1 MPSEKTPSEKMPS
14 GSIVERALP
23 MAAMMTLVVAVQLFS
38 LALMPPLSET
48 EVRVFENPESAA
60 NPFSYI
66 ILVLGF
72 TLFILMAMRLKKG
85 WIVSGVVLLAMAMGV
100 YYVISAFVSPL
111 PALII
116 SLAVLA
122 MLHIYPEWYVID
134 LVGLL
139 VCAGVG
145 TLFGLSMTPFP
156 ALILLL
162 VLAVYDAISVY
173 KTRHMVTLA
182 EGVMEMRA
190 PLLFVVPRRWSY
202 SFRKEG
208 MGSGEDRGAYFL
220 GLGDA
225 IIPTVLVISA
235 NWSLSLPEFEIFGIG
250 ANLPALGAIL
260 GTCLGFA
267 ALSATSRDKPQA
279 GLPFLN
285 GGAILGFL
293 LAAMASGVAVF

>member
-1 MPSEKTPSEKMPS
+1 MTGET
-14 GSIVERALP
+14 ILERLRP
-23 MAAMMTLVVAVQLFS
+23 MAVMLFFVVVVQVLS
-38 LALMPPLSET
+38 LALMPPLSKT
-48 EVRVFENPESAA
+48 DVRIFENPESTA

-85 WIVSGVVLLAMAMGV
+85 WVVSGVVLLAIAMGV
-100 YYVISAFVSPL
+100 YYVLSAFLPPL
-111 PALII
+111 PALIL

-122 MLHIYPEWYVID
+122 LLQICPEWYVID

-162 VLAVYDAISVY
+162 VLAAYDAISVY

-182 EGVMEMRA
+182 EGVMEIRA
-190 PLLFVVPRRWSY
+190 PLLFVVPRRRGY
-202 SFRKEG
+202 SFRREG

-235 NWSLSLPEFEIFGIG
+235 NWSLALPQHEIVFGIG
-250 ANLPALGAIL
+250 ANLPALGAML
-260 GTCLGFA
+260 GTYLGFA
-267 ALSATSRDKPQA
+267 VLSMTSRDKPQA

-285 GGAILGFL
+285 GGAIIGFL
-293 LAAMASGVAVF
+293 LALLVSGAAVL

>member
-1 MPSEKTPSEKMPS
+1 MSSET
-14 GSIVERALP
+14 IRERFFP
-23 MAAMMTLVVAVQLFS
+23 MAVMIFFVVAVQLLS
-38 LALMPPLSET
+38 LALMPPLAET
-48 EVRVFENPESAA
+48 EVRIFENPESAA

-72 TLFILMAMRLKKG
+72 TLFILMAMKLKKG
-85 WIVSGVVLLAMAMGV
+85 WVVSGVVLLAMAMGV
-100 YYVISAFVSPL
+100 YYVLSAFFPPTL
-111 PALII
+111 ALLA
-116 SLAVLA
+116 SLAILVL
-122 MLHIYPEWYVID
+122 LHLYPEWYIID

-156 ALILLL
+156 ALLLLL
-162 VLAVYDAISVY
+162 VLAAYDAISVY

-182 EGVMEMRA
+182 EGVMEIRA
-190 PLLFVVPRRWSY
+190 PLLFVVPRKKGY
-202 SFRKEG
+202 SFRREG
-208 MGSGEDRGAYFL
+208 LGSGGDRGAYFL

-235 NWSLSLPEFEIFGIG
+235 NWSLDLPQVELFGIG
-250 ANLPALGAIL
+250 ANLPALGAML
-260 GTCLGFA
+260 GTALGFA
-267 ALSATSRDKPQA
+267 VLSTTSRDRPQA

-293 LAAMASGVAVF
+293 LASLVAGAAVF

>member
-1 MPSEKTPSEKMPS
+1 MSSET
-14 GSIVERALP
+14 IWQRIRP
-23 MAAMMTLVVAVQLFS
+23 MAVMMFFVVVVQLLS

-48 EVRVFENPESAA
+48 EVRIFENPESAV

-72 TLFILMAMRLKKG
+72 TLFILMAMKLKKG
-85 WIVSGVVLLAMAMGV
+85 WVVSGVILLAIAMGL
-100 YYVISAFVSPL
+100 YYVLSAFFPPI
-111 PALII
+111 PALVL

-122 MLHIYPEWYVID
+122 ILHIYPEWYVID
-134 LVGLL
+134 VVGLL

-156 ALILLL
+156 ALLLL
-162 VLAVYDAISVY
+162 VVLAAYDAISVY

-182 EGVMEMRA
+182 EGVMEIRA
-190 PLLFVVPRRWSY
+190 PLLFVVPRKRGY
-202 SFRKEG
+202 SFRREG
-208 MGSGEDRGAYFL
+208 LGSGEDRGAYFL

-235 NWSLSLPEFEIFGIG
+235 NWSLALPEIEIFGIG
-250 ANLPALGAIL
+250 ANLPALGAML
-260 GTCLGFA
+260 GTYLGFA
-267 ALSATSRDKPQA
+267 VLSMTSRDKPQA

-293 LAAMASGVAVF
+293 LAAMVSGAAVF

>member
-1 MPSEKTPSEKMPS
+1 
-14 GSIVERALP
+14 
-23 MAAMMTLVVAVQLFS
+23 MAVMMFFVVVVQLLS
-38 LALMPPLSET
+38 LALMPPLSRT
-48 EVRVFENPESAA
+48 EVRIFENPESAV

-85 WIVSGVVLLAMAMGV
+85 WVVSGVVLLAIAMGV
-100 YYVISAFVSPL
+100 YYVLSAFFSPL
-111 PALII
+111 MALLL

-122 MLHIYPEWYVID
+122 ILHIYPEWYVID
-134 LVGLL
+134 VVGLL

-156 ALILLL
+156 ALLLL
-162 VLAVYDAISVY
+162 VVLAAYDAISVY

-182 EGVMEMRA
+182 EGVMEIRA
-190 PLLFVVPRRWSY
+190 PLLFVVPRKRGY
-202 SFRKEG
+202 SFRREG
-208 MGSGEDRGAYFL
+208 LGSGDDRGAYFL

-235 NWSLSLPEFEIFGIG
+235 NWSLALPEVEIFGIG
-250 ANLPALGAIL
+250 ANLPALGAML
-260 GTCLGFA
+260 GTYLGFVV
-267 ALSATSRDKPQA
+267 LSMTSRDKPQA

-293 LAAMASGVAVF
+293 LAALISGAAVF

>member
-1 MPSEKTPSEKMPS
+1 
-14 GSIVERALP
+14 
-23 MAAMMTLVVAVQLFS
+23 MAVMIFFVVAVQILS
-38 LALMPPLSET
+38 LVLMPPLSRT
-48 EVRVFENPESAA
+48 EVRIFENPESAA

-66 ILVLGF
+66 LLVLGF

-85 WIVSGVVLLAMAMGV
+85 WVVSGVVLLAMAMGV
-100 YYVISAFVSPL
+100 YYVLSAFFPPL
-111 PALII
+111 PALAL
-116 SLAVLA
+116 SLVVLAVL
-122 MLHIYPEWYVID
+122 HVYPEWYVID

-156 ALILLL
+156 ALLLL
-162 VLAVYDAISVY
+162 VVLAAYDAISVY

-182 EGVMEMRA
+182 EGVMEIRA
-190 PLLFVVPRRWSY
+190 PLLFVVPKKRGY
-202 SFRKEG
+202 SFRREG
-208 MGSGEDRGAYFL
+208 LGSGEDRGAYFL

-235 NWSLSLPEFEIFGIG
+235 NWSLALPQIELFGIC
-250 ANLPALGAIL
+250 ANLPALGAML
-260 GTCLGFA
+260 GTASGFA
-267 ALSATSRDKPQA
+267 VLSMTSRDRPQA

-293 LAAMASGVAVF
+293 LAVFVSGATVF

>member
-1 MPSEKTPSEKMPS
+1 MSSETLR
-14 GSIVERALP
+14 ERLRP
-23 MAAMMTLVVAVQLFS
+23 MAVMMFFVVAVQLLS

-48 EVRVFENPESAA
+48 EVRIFENPESAA

-72 TLFILMAMRLKKG
+72 TLFILMAIKLKKG
-85 WIVSGVVLLAMAMGV
+85 WVVSGVVLLAIAMGV
-100 YYVISAFVSPL
+100 YYVLSALFPLL
-111 PALII
+111 PALVL

-122 MLHIYPEWYVID
+122 ILHIYPEWYVID

-145 TLFGLSMTPFP
+145 TLFGLSMTPIP
-156 ALILLL
+156 ALLLL
-162 VLAVYDAISVY
+162 VVLAAYDAVSVY

-182 EGVMEMRA
+182 EGVMEIRA
-190 PLLFVVPRRWSY
+190 PLLFVVPRKRGY
-202 SFRKEG
+202 SFRREG
-208 MGSGEDRGAYFL
+208 LGSGEDRGAYFL

-235 NWSLSLPEFEIFGIG
+235 NWYLDLPQVELFGIG
-250 ANLPALGAIL
+250 ANLPALGAMF
-260 GTCLGFA
+260 GTYLGFA
-267 ALSATSRDKPQA
+267 VLSMTSRDKPQA

-293 LAAMASGVAVF
+293 LAAFVSAAAVF

>member
-1 MPSEKTPSEKMPS
+1 MPTET
-14 GSIVERALP
+14 IRERLLP
-23 MAAMMTLVVAVQLFS
+23 MAVMISIVMAVQLLS
-38 LALMPPLSET
+38 LALMPPLAET

-72 TLFILMAMRLKKG
+72 TLFILMAMRMKKG
-85 WIVSGVVLLAMAMGV
+85 WVVSGVVLLAIAMGV
-100 YYVISAFVSPL
+100 YYVLSAFLPPL
-111 PALII
+111 FALLS
-116 SLAVLA
+116 SLAVLVL
-122 MLHIYPEWYVID
+122 LHIYPEWYVID

-145 TLFGLSMTPFP
+145 TLFGLSMTTFP
-156 ALILLL
+156 AILLLL
-162 VLAVYDAISVY
+162 VLATYDAISVY

-182 EGVMEMRA
+182 EGVMEIRA
-190 PLLFVVPRRWSY
+190 PLLFVVPRRRGY
-202 SFRKEG
+202 SFRREG
-208 MGSGEDRGAYFL
+208 LGSRGDRGAYFL

-235 NWSLSLPEFEIFGIG
+235 NWSLALPKLELFGIG
-250 ANLPALGAIL
+250 ANLPALGAML
-260 GTCLGFA
+260 GTALGFA
-267 ALSATSRDKPQA
+267 VLSTTSRDRPQA

-293 LAAMASGVAVF
+293 LATLLAGSAVI

>member
-1 MPSEKTPSEKMPS
+1 MTGET
-14 GSIVERALP
+14 ILERLRP
-23 MAAMMTLVVAVQLFS
+23 MAVMIFFVVVVQVLS
-38 LALMPPLSET
+38 LALMPPLSKT
-48 EVRVFENPESAA
+48 DVRIFENPESAA

-85 WIVSGVVLLAMAMGV
+85 WVVSGVVLLAIAMGV
-100 YYVISAFVSPL
+100 YYVLSAFLPPL
-111 PALII
+111 PALIL

-122 MLHIYPEWYVID
+122 LLQICPEWYVID

-162 VLAVYDAISVY
+162 VLAAYDAISVY

-182 EGVMEMRA
+182 EGVMEIRA
-190 PLLFVVPRRWSY
+190 PLLFVVPRRRGY
-202 SFRKEG
+202 SFRREG
-208 MGSGEDRGAYFL
+208 MGSGDDRGAYFL

-235 NWSLSLPEFEIFGIG
+235 NWSLALPQHEIFGIG
-250 ANLPALGAIL
+250 ANIPALGAML
-260 GTCLGFA
+260 GTYLGFA
-267 ALSATSRDKPQA
+267 VLSLTPRDKPQA

-293 LAAMASGVAVF
+293 LAVLASGAAVF

>member
-1 MPSEKTPSEKMPS
+1 
-14 GSIVERALP
+14 
-23 MAAMMTLVVAVQLFS
+23 MAVMIFFVVAVQILS
-38 LALMPPLSET
+38 LVLMPPLSRT
-48 EVRVFENPESAA
+48 EVRIFENPESAA

-66 ILVLGF
+66 LLVLGF

-85 WIVSGVVLLAMAMGV
+85 WVVSGVVLLAMAMGV
-100 YYVISAFVSPL
+100 YYVLSAFFPPL
-111 PALII
+111 PALAL
-116 SLAVLA
+116 SLVVLAVL
-122 MLHIYPEWYVID
+122 HVYPEWYVID

-156 ALILLL
+156 ALLLL
-162 VLAVYDAISVY
+162 VVLAAYDAISVY

-182 EGVMEMRA
+182 EGVMEIRA
-190 PLLFVVPRRWSY
+190 PLLFVVPKKRGY
-202 SFRKEG
+202 SFRREG
-208 MGSGEDRGAYFL
+208 LGSGEDRGAYFL

-235 NWSLSLPEFEIFGIG
+235 NWSLALPQIELFGIC
-250 ANLPALGAIL
+250 ANLPALGAML
-260 GTCLGFA
+260 GTALGFA
-267 ALSATSRDKPQA
+267 VLSMTSRDRPQA

-293 LAAMASGVAVF
+293 LAVLASGATVF

>member
-1 MPSEKTPSEKMPS
+1 MIGET
-14 GSIVERALP
+14 ILERLRP
-23 MAAMMTLVVAVQLFS
+23 MAVMIFFVVVVQVLS
-38 LALMPPLSET
+38 LALMPPLSKT
-48 EVRVFENPESAA
+48 DVRIFENPESAA

-85 WIVSGVVLLAMAMGV
+85 WVVSGVVLLAIAMGV
-100 YYVISAFVSPL
+100 YYVLSAFLPPL
-111 PALII
+111 PALIL
-116 SLAVLA
+116 SLAILA
-122 MLHIYPEWYVID
+122 LLQICPEWYVID

-162 VLAVYDAISVY
+162 VLAAYDAISVY

-182 EGVMEMRA
+182 EGVMEIRA
-190 PLLFVVPRRWSY
+190 PLLFVVPRRRGY
-202 SFRKEG
+202 SFRREG

-235 NWSLSLPEFEIFGIG
+235 NWSLALPQHELFGIG
-250 ANLPALGAIL
+250 ANIPALGAML
-260 GTCLGFA
+260 GTYLGFA
-267 ALSATSRDKPQA
+267 VLSLTPRDKPQA

-293 LAAMASGVAVF
+293 LAVYLSGAAVF

>member
-1 MPSEKTPSEKMPS
+1 MSSETL
-14 GSIVERALP
+14 VERFRP
-23 MAAMMTLVVAVQLFS
+23 MAVMMFFVVVVQLLS

-48 EVRVFENPESAA
+48 EVRIFENPESAV

-72 TLFILMAMRLKKG
+72 TLFILMAMKLKKG
-85 WIVSGVVLLAMAMGV
+85 WVVSGVVLLAIAMGV
-100 YYVISAFVSPL
+100 YYVLSAFFPL
-111 PALII
+111 IPALAL
-116 SLAVLA
+116 SLVILA
-122 MLHIYPEWYVID
+122 ILHIYPEWYVID
-134 LVGLL
+134 IVGLL

-156 ALILLL
+156 ALLLL
-162 VLAVYDAISVY
+162 VVLATYDAISVY

-182 EGVMEMRA
+182 EGVMEIRA
-190 PLLFVVPRRWSY
+190 PLLFVVPRKRGY
-202 SFRKEG
+202 SFRREG
-208 MGSGEDRGAYFL
+208 LGSGEDRGAYFL

-235 NWSLSLPEFEIFGIG
+235 NWSLALPEVEIFGIG
-250 ANLPALGAIL
+250 ANLPALGAML
-260 GTCLGFA
+260 GTYLGFA
-267 ALSATSRDKPQA
+267 VLSMTSRDKPQA

-293 LAAMASGVAVF
+293 LAVLVSGASVF

>member
-1 MPSEKTPSEKMPS
+1 MSSETL
-14 GSIVERALP
+14 VERFRP
-23 MAAMMTLVVAVQLFS
+23 MAVMMFFVVVVQLLS

-48 EVRVFENPESAA
+48 EVRIFENPESAV

-72 TLFILMAMRLKKG
+72 TLFILMAMKLKKG
-85 WIVSGVVLLAMAMGV
+85 WVVSGVVLLAIAMGV
-100 YYVISAFVSPL
+100 YYVLSAFFPL
-111 PALII
+111 IPALAL
-116 SLAVLA
+116 SLVILA
-122 MLHIYPEWYVID
+122 ILHIYPEWYVID
-134 LVGLL
+134 IVGLL

-156 ALILLL
+156 ALLLL
-162 VLAVYDAISVY
+162 VVLAAYDAISVY

-182 EGVMEMRA
+182 EGVMEIRA
-190 PLLFVVPRRWSY
+190 PLLFVVPRKRGY
-202 SFRKEG
+202 SFRREG
-208 MGSGEDRGAYFL
+208 LGSGEDRGAYFL

-235 NWSLSLPEFEIFGIG
+235 NWSLALPEVEIFGIG
-250 ANLPALGAIL
+250 ANLPALGAML
-260 GTCLGFA
+260 GTYLGFA
-267 ALSATSRDKPQA
+267 VLSMTSRDKPQA

-293 LAAMASGVAVF
+293 LAVLVSGASVF

>member
-1 MPSEKTPSEKMPS
+1 MAGETILEKM
-14 GSIVERALP
+14 RP
-23 MAAMMTLVVAVQLFS
+23 MAVMMFFVVLVQILS
-38 LALMPPLSET
+38 LALMPPLSKT
-48 EVRVFENPESAA
+48 DVRIFENPESTA

-66 ILVLGF
+66 ILVFGF

-85 WIVSGVVLLAMAMGV
+85 WVVSGVVLLAIAMGV
-100 YYVISAFVSPL
+100 YYVLSAFLPPL
-111 PALII
+111 PALIL
-116 SLAVLA
+116 SLVVLA
-122 MLHIYPEWYVID
+122 LLQIRPEWYVID

-162 VLAVYDAISVY
+162 VLAAYDAISVY

-182 EGVMEMRA
+182 EGVMEIRA
-190 PLLFVVPRRWSY
+190 PLLFVVPRRRSY
-202 SFRKEG
+202 SFRREG
-208 MGSGEDRGAYFL
+208 MTGSGEDRGAYFL

-235 NWSLSLPEFEIFGIG
+235 NWSLALPQHELVFGIG
-250 ANLPALGAIL
+250 ANIPALGAML
-260 GTCLGFA
+260 GTYLGFA
-267 ALSATSRDKPQA
+267 VLSMTPRDKPQA

-285 GGAILGFL
+285 GGAVLGFL
-293 LAAMASGVAVF
+293 LAVLASGAAVF

>member
-1 MPSEKTPSEKMPS
+1 
-14 GSIVERALP
+14 V
-23 MAAMMTLVVAVQLFS
+23 VQLLS

-48 EVRVFENPESAA
+48 EVRIFENPESAV

-72 TLFILMAMRLKKG
+72 TLFILMAMKLKKG
-85 WIVSGVVLLAMAMGV
+85 WVVSGVVLLAIAMGV
-100 YYVISAFVSPL
+100 YYVLSAFFPL
-111 PALII
+111 IPALAL
-116 SLAVLA
+116 SLVILA
-122 MLHIYPEWYVID
+122 ILHIYPEWYVID
-134 LVGLL
+134 IVGLL

-156 ALILLL
+156 ALLLL
-162 VLAVYDAISVY
+162 VVLATYDAISVY

-182 EGVMEMRA
+182 EGVMEIRA
-190 PLLFVVPRRWSY
+190 PLLFVVPRKRGY
-202 SFRKEG
+202 SFRREG
-208 MGSGEDRGAYFL
+208 LGSGEDRGAYFL

-235 NWSLSLPEFEIFGIG
+235 NWSLALPEVEIFGIV
-250 ANLPALGAIL
+250 ANLPALGAML
-260 GTCLGFA
+260 GTYLGFA
-267 ALSATSRDKPQA
+267 VLSMTSRDKPQA

-293 LAAMASGVAVF
+293 LAVLVSGASVF

>member
-1 MPSEKTPSEKMPS
+1 MRRGDKMASENLW
-14 GSIVERALP
+14 ERVRP
-23 MAAMMTLVVAVQLFS
+23 MAVMMFFVVAVQVLS
-38 LALMPPLSET
+38 LALMPSLSKT
-48 EVRVFENPESAA
+48 EVRVFENPESVA

-66 ILVLGF
+66 FLVLGF
-72 TLFILMAMRLKKG
+72 TLFILMAMKLKKG
-85 WIVSGVVLLAMAMGV
+85 WVVSGVILLAIAMGV
-100 YYVISAFVSPL
+100 YYVLSAFLPPL
-111 PALII
+111 PALLL

-122 MLHIYPEWYVID
+122 VLHIYPEWYVID
-134 LVGLL
+134 IVGLL

-156 ALILLL
+156 ALLLLL
-162 VLAVYDAISVY
+162 VLAAYDAISVY

-182 EGVMEMRA
+182 EGVMEIRA
-190 PLLFVVPRRWSY
+190 PLLFVVPRRRDY
-202 SFRKEG
+202 SFRREG
-208 MGSGEDRGAYFL
+208 LGSGNDRGAYFL

-235 NWSLSLPEFEIFGIG
+235 NWSFALPMIEIFGIG
-250 ANLPALGAIL
+250 ANLPALGAML

-267 ALSATSRDKPQA
+267 VLSMTSRDKPQA

-293 LAAMASGVAVF
+293 LAVLASGAAVF

>member
-1 MPSEKTPSEKMPS
+1 MSETLR
-14 GSIVERALP
+14 ERIQP
-23 MAAMMTLVVAVQLFS
+23 MAVMITLVVAVQILS

-48 EVRVFENPESAA
+48 EVRIFENPESAA

-72 TLFILMAMRLKKG
+72 TLFILMAMKLKKG
-85 WIVSGVVLLAMAMGV
+85 WVVSGVVLLAIAMGV
-100 YYVISAFVSPL
+100 YYVLSAFFPL
-111 PALII
+111 IPALAL

-122 MLHIYPEWYVID
+122 ILHIYPEWYVID
-134 LVGLL
+134 VVGLL

-156 ALILLL
+156 ALILLV
-162 VLAVYDAISVY
+162 VLAAYDAISVY

-182 EGVMEMRA
+182 EGVMEIRA
-190 PLLFVVPRRWSY
+190 PLLFVVPRKRGY
-202 SFRKEG
+202 SFRREG
-208 MGSGEDRGAYFL
+208 LGSGEARGAYFL

-235 NWSLSLPEFEIFGIG
+235 NWSLDLPQVELFGIG
-250 ANLPALGAIL
+250 ANLPALGAML
-260 GTCLGFA
+260 GTYLGFA
-267 ALSATSRDKPQA
+267 VLSMTSRDKPQA

-293 LAAMASGVAVF
+293 LSVVIFGGSIF

>member
-1 MPSEKTPSEKMPS
+1 
-14 GSIVERALP
+14 V
-23 MAAMMTLVVAVQLFS
+23 MMFFVVVVQLLS

-48 EVRVFENPESAA
+48 EVRIFENPESAV

-72 TLFILMAMRLKKG
+72 TLFILMAMKLKKG
-85 WIVSGVVLLAMAMGV
+85 WVVSGVVLLAIAMGV
-100 YYVISAFVSPL
+100 YYVLSAFFPL
-111 PALII
+111 IPALAL
-116 SLAVLA
+116 SLVILA
-122 MLHIYPEWYVID
+122 ILHIYPEWYVID
-134 LVGLL
+134 IVGLL

-156 ALILLL
+156 ALLLL
-162 VLAVYDAISVY
+162 VVLAAYDAISVY

-182 EGVMEMRA
+182 EGVMEIRA
-190 PLLFVVPRRWSY
+190 PLLFVVPRKRGY
-202 SFRKEG
+202 SFRREG
-208 MGSGEDRGAYFL
+208 LGSGEDRGAYFL

-235 NWSLSLPEFEIFGIG
+235 NWSLALPEVEIFGIG
-250 ANLPALGAIL
+250 ANLPALGAML
-260 GTCLGFA
+260 GTYLGFA
-267 ALSATSRDKPQA
+267 VLSMTSRDKPQA

-293 LAAMASGVAVF
+293 LAVLVSGASVF

>member
-1 MPSEKTPSEKMPS
+1 MSSETL
-14 GSIVERALP
+14 VERFRP
-23 MAAMMTLVVAVQLFS
+23 MAVMMFFVVVVQLLS

-48 EVRVFENPESAA
+48 EVRIFENPESAA

-72 TLFILMAMRLKKG
+72 TLFILMAMKLKKG
-85 WIVSGVVLLAMAMGV
+85 WVVSGVVLLAIAMGV
-100 YYVISAFVSPL
+100 YYVLSAFFPL
-111 PALII
+111 IPALAL

-122 MLHIYPEWYVID
+122 ILHIYPEWYVID
-134 LVGLL
+134 VVGLL

-156 ALILLL
+156 ALLLL
-162 VLAVYDAISVY
+162 VVLAAYDAISVY

-182 EGVMEMRA
+182 EGVMEIRA
-190 PLLFVVPRRWSY
+190 PLLFVVPRKRGY
-202 SFRKEG
+202 SFRREG
-208 MGSGEDRGAYFL
+208 LGSGEARGAYFL

-235 NWSLSLPEFEIFGIG
+235 NWSLDLPQVELFGIG
-250 ANLPALGAIL
+250 ANLPALGAML
-260 GTCLGFA
+260 GTYLGFA
-267 ALSATSRDKPQA
+267 VLSMTSRDKPQA

-285 GGAILGFL
+285 GGAILGFF
-293 LAAMASGVAVF
+293 LAALVSGVAIF